1 MKTKTKRP
9 LNAQRGKPWKVTV
22 DPTLTDRYPDELFAE
37 KAARARAFLEAHP
50 LPEGFTLD
58 PTMNQN
64 RKDVGLAEKLAQA
77 EASIEKYGLPDKER
91 RDEPKREE

>member
-9 LNAQRGKPWKVTV
+9 QNAQRGKPWKVTV
-22 DPTLTDRYPDELFAE
+22 DPTLTDRYPDDLFAE

-58 PTMNQN
+58 PTMNPHQEGP
-64 RKDVGLAEKLAQA
+64 GLAEKLAQA
-77 EASIEKYGLPDKER
+77 ASIEKYGLPEKTGGKPEN
-91 RDEPKREE
+91 